1 MSVLT
6 GLMGAGK
13 TWFLKRLFNLTPP
26 THYTSTGVTEQSCR
40 GLFHHTGT
48 MSSNSLDLFSHSD
61 VLEILANRFRHLL
74 PPLAVVP
81 PHPTEHAL
89 STSVTL
95 PSSPTISTTSNS
107 PTGATQHSPIAASP
121 SHHKSHPTSTTLSV
135 SDSFT
140 HSTLPP
146 PPTSLIPTPP
156 TSFPHSTTTSTTPPL
171 PTSTPPLPTSTKSV
185 STTTHLTPTTI
196 LTSPTTAPSLNPQ
209 SPTTSTATNQSI
221 TSLVKKVPKPFY
233 SLAILQLVH
242 MIDTGGQPEFMESM
256 PSLVHNCHLAVL
268 VLNLV
273 YGLDDYPSID
283 YHEEG
288 KRYKRALP
296 SQYSTRQIIQKLAST
311 LQAKRFSQQAGQCFK
326 LLVVATHRDRVPWWR
341 RKRKVVEFDQ
351 AVSDILLPACEKELI
366 RFSSSQILFDLNL
379 KKPGPE
385 DLEKLALI
393 REKVGE
399 SGVGEVVQTPGSFLI
414 FEQELVEF
422 SETKI
427 CRSILSLDEC
437 LEIGAKL
444 KMNLEMVRAALIFFH
459 RQITFLYFRDVLPD
473 LVFTKPQVPLDCIN
487 AIVQFSYKVGSGE
500 LRGVSE
506 ELTTYLRDA
515 VITEEILSHKLLSK
529 CFIPDLYE
537 PRHAIDL
544 LCHTFTLAPLS
555 RDSQTTPDSGSAAV
569 ETTPSPPINREK
581 REYLM
586 MSLRPAIPTKDTPQH
601 LPPPSEIAP
610 LVVQFTH
617 NCVPL
622 SCFSRT
628 ISCLLVMY
636 NWKLSRA
643 KDGSPQ
649 CLAHNVVSL
658 FKPQMPGQIVLVDT
672 GHSFQVH
679 IAPGRDTDR
688 NDMSKICFQ
697 VKETIF
703 TAIKQVFDCLHLAG
717 IEASPAFS
725 CPCNTKPLSHSA
737 SPSLF
742 NSKWFFQCSITGE
755 SVGAADDCHLMWLEA
770 PAAETEKPSLP
781 KLLTLNILETVGTKY
796 RTFGTFILNDE
807 TGSLVDAIEHDCLGQ
822 THRITLR
829 ILQEWLAGKGEPPTW
844 DTLTTT
850 LRKCKL
856 NILATKIE
864 KEYFRR

>member
-13 TWFLKRLFNLTPP
+13 TCFLKSIFNLTPP

-48 MSSNSLDLFSHSD
+48 VSSNSLDLFSHSD
-61 VLEILANRFRHLL
+61 VLEILAYRFRQQL
-74 PPLAVVP
+74 PPSDSLPPGSVVP
-81 PHPTEHAL
+81 QSQHTTYHSTTPTVPPTSNSHTTYTFIPPTATSPHDPP
-89 STSVTL
+89 STATATS
-95 PSSPTISTTSNS
+95 TSNS
-107 PTGATQHSPIAASP
+107 PVTPITTSSTSTSMSTLTNTSSP
-121 SHHKSHPTSTTLSV
+121 SDAALSPVRRLSPLQQYSTS
-135 SDSFT
+135 
-140 HSTLPP
+140 PP
-146 PPTSLIPTPP
+146 
-156 TSFPHSTTTSTTPPL
+156 STTT
-171 PTSTPPLPTSTKSV
+171 
-185 STTTHLTPTTI
+185 TH
-196 LTSPTTAPSLNPQ
+196 
-209 SPTTSTATNQSI
+209 SI
-221 TSLVKKVPKPFY
+221 MRRVKVPQRIQNPTM
-233 SLAILQLVH
+233 LELVH

-288 KRYKRALP
+288 KRYKRSSP

-311 LQAKRFSQQAGQCFK
+311 LQAKRFSHQEGQCFK
-326 LLVVATHRDRVPWWR
+326 LLVIATHRDRLWWWR
-341 RKRKVVEFDQ
+341 RESRIREFDQ

-393 REKVGE
+393 REKVSE

-422 SETKI
+422 SETKVH
-427 CRSILSLDEC
+427 RSILSLDEC
-437 LEIGAKL
+437 LDVGAKL
-444 KMNLEMVRAALIFFH
+444 KMNSEMVRAALIFFH

-473 LVFTKPQVPLDCIN
+473 FVFTKPQVPLDCIN

-506 ELTTYLRDA
+506 ELTTSLRDG

-537 PRHAIDL
+537 PHHAIDL

-569 ETTPSPPINREK
+569 ETSPSPPIKREK

-586 MSLRPAIPTKDTPQH
+586 MSLQPAIPTKDIPLH
-601 LPPPSEIAP
+601 LPPPSKIPP

-628 ISCLLVMY
+628 ISCLLAMY

-679 IAPGRDTDR
+679 VTPGRDTDR

-703 TAIKQVFDCLHLAG
+703 AAIKQVFDCLHLAG

-742 NSKWFFQCSITGE
+742 NSKWFLQCSITGE
-755 SVGAADDCHLMWLEA
+755 SIGAADDRHLMWLEA

-781 KLLTLNILETVGTKY
+781 KLLTLNILEAVGTNY
-796 RTFGTFILNDE
+796 RTFGTFLLNDE

-829 ILQEWLAGKGEPPTW
+829 ILQEWLVGKGEPTTW

-850 LRKCKL
+850 LCKCKL

>member
-13 TWFLKRLFNLTPP
+13 TCFLKRIFNLTPP

-48 MSSNSLDLFSHSD
+48 VSSNSLDLFSHSD
-61 VLEILANRFRHLL
+61 VLEILAYRFRQQL
-74 PPLAVVP
+74 PPSDGVPPGTVVP
-81 PHPTEHAL
+81 QSQPTTSHSTTPTVPPT
-89 STSVTL
+89 STSHTTSTFIPPAATSPHDP
-95 PSSPTISTTSNS
+95 PSTATATSTSNS
-107 PTGATQHSPIAASP
+107 PVTPITTSSTSTSMSTLTNASSP
-121 SHHKSHPTSTTLSV
+121 SDAALSPARRLSPLQQYSTS
-135 SDSFT
+135 
-140 HSTLPP
+140 PP
-146 PPTSLIPTPP
+146 GT
-156 TSFPHSTTTSTTPPL
+156 
-171 PTSTPPLPTSTKSV
+171 
-185 STTTHLTPTTI
+185 TTTHSIMRRVKVPQRIQNPTI
-196 LTSPTTAPSLNPQ
+196 LE
-209 SPTTSTATNQSI
+209 
-221 TSLVKKVPKPFY
+221 
-233 SLAILQLVH
+233 LVH

-268 VLNLV
+268 VLNLL

-288 KRYKRALP
+288 KRYKRASP

-311 LQAKRFSQQAGQCFK
+311 LQAKRFSQQEGQCFK

-366 RFSSSQILFDLNL
+366 RFSSSQILFDVNL

-399 SGVGEVVQTPGSFLI
+399 SGVGEVVQTPDSFLI

-422 SETKI
+422 SETKV
-427 CRSILSLDEC
+427 CRSILSLNEC
-437 LEIGAKL
+437 LEVGAKL
-444 KMNLEMVRAALIFFH
+444 KMNSEMVRAALIFFH
-459 RQITFLYFRDVLPD
+459 RQITFLYFRGVLPD

-500 LRGVSE
+500 LRGVLE
-506 ELTTYLRDA
+506 ELTTSLRDG

-569 ETTPSPPINREK
+569 ETTPSPPIKREK

-586 MSLRPAIPTKDTPQH
+586 MSLRPAIPDKDIPLH
-601 LPPPSEIAP
+601 LPPPSKIPP

-628 ISCLLVMY
+628 ISCLLAMY

-679 IAPGRDTDR
+679 VTPGRDTDR

-742 NSKWFFQCSITGE
+742 NSKWFLQCSITGE
-755 SVGAADDCHLMWLEA
+755 SVGAADDRHLMWLEA

-796 RTFGTFILNDE
+796 RTFGTFLLNDE

-829 ILQEWLAGKGEPPTW
+829 ILQEWLVGTGELPTW

-856 NILATKIE
+856 NKLATKIE
-864 KEYFRR
+864 KEHFRR

>member
-13 TWFLKRLFNLTPP
+13 TWFLKRIFNLTPP

-48 MSSNSLDLFSHSD
+48 VSSNSLDLVSHSD
-61 VLEILANRFRHLL
+61 VLEILAYRFRQQL
-74 PPLAVVP
+74 PPSDSLPPGSVVP
-81 PHPTEHAL
+81 QSQPTTSHSTTPTVPPT
-89 STSVTL
+89 STSHTTSTFIPPAATSPHDP
-95 PSSPTISTTSNS
+95 PSTATATSTSNS
-107 PTGATQHSPIAASP
+107 PVTPITTSSTSTSTSTLTNTSSP
-121 SHHKSHPTSTTLSV
+121 SDAALSPARRLSPLQQYSTS
-135 SDSFT
+135 
-140 HSTLPP
+140 PP
-146 PPTSLIPTPP
+146 
-156 TSFPHSTTTSTTPPL
+156 STTT
-171 PTSTPPLPTSTKSV
+171 
-185 STTTHLTPTTI
+185 TH
-196 LTSPTTAPSLNPQ
+196 
-209 SPTTSTATNQSI
+209 SI
-221 TSLVKKVPKPFY
+221 MTLVKKVPQRIQN
-233 SLAILQLVH
+233 LTMLELIH

-311 LQAKRFSQQAGQCFK
+311 LQAKRFSQQEGQCFK
-326 LLVVATHRDRVPWWR
+326 LLVIATHRDRLWWWQR
-341 RKRKVVEFDQ
+341 ESRIREFDQ

-393 REKVGE
+393 REKVSE

-414 FEQELVEF
+414 FEQEVVEF
-422 SETKI
+422 SETKVH
-427 CRSILSLDEC
+427 RSILNLDEC
-437 LEIGAKL
+437 LEVGANL
-444 KMNLEMVRAALIFFH
+444 KMNSETVRAALIFFH

-506 ELTTYLRDA
+506 ELTTSLRDG

-569 ETTPSPPINREK
+569 ETNPSTPIKREK

-586 MSLRPAIPTKDTPQH
+586 MSLRPAIPTKNIPLH
-601 LPPPSEIAP
+601 LPPPSKIPP

-628 ISCLLVMY
+628 ISCLLAMY

-643 KDGSPQ
+643 KGGSPQ

-658 FKPQMPGQIVLVDT
+658 FKPQMPGHIVLVDT

-679 IAPGRDTDR
+679 VTPGRDTDR

-742 NSKWFFQCSITGE
+742 NSKWFLQCFITGE
-755 SVGAADDCHLMWLEA
+755 SVGAADDHHLMWLEA

-781 KLLTLNILETVGTKY
+781 KLLTLNILEAVGTNY
-796 RTFGTFILNDE
+796 RTFGTFLLNDE

-856 NILATKIE
+856 NKLATKIA

>member
-13 TWFLKRLFNLTPP
+13 TCFLKRIFNLTPP
-26 THYTSTGVTEQSCR
+26 THYTSTGVAEQSCR

-48 MSSNSLDLFSHSD
+48 VSSNSLDLFSHSD
-61 VLEILANRFRHLL
+61 VLEILAYRFRQQL
-74 PPLAVVP
+74 PPSYSLPPGSVVP
-81 PHPTEHAL
+81 Q
-89 STSVTL
+89 SQ
-95 PSSPTISTTSNS
+95 PTISHSTTPTVPPTSTSHTTSTFIPPAATSPHDPPSTATATSTSNS
-107 PTGATQHSPIAASP
+107 PVTPITTSSTSTSTSTLTNASSP
-121 SHHKSHPTSTTLSV
+121 SDVALSLARRLSPLKQYSTS
-135 SDSFT
+135 
-140 HSTLPP
+140 PP
-146 PPTSLIPTPP
+146 
-156 TSFPHSTTTSTTPPL
+156 STTT
-171 PTSTPPLPTSTKSV
+171 
-185 STTTHLTPTTI
+185 TH
-196 LTSPTTAPSLNPQ
+196 
-209 SPTTSTATNQSI
+209 SI
-221 TSLVKKVPKPFY
+221 MTLVKKLPQGFQNPTM
-233 SLAILQLVH
+233 LELVH

-288 KRYKRALP
+288 KRYKRSSP

-311 LQAKRFSQQAGQCFK
+311 LQAKRFSQQEGQCFK
-326 LLVVATHRDRVPWWR
+326 LLVVATHRDRLWWWQR
-341 RKRKVVEFDQ
+341 ESRIREFDQ
-351 AVSDILLPACEKELI
+351 AVSNILLPSCEKELI

-422 SETKI
+422 SETKVH
-427 CRSILSLDEC
+427 RSILNLDEC
-437 LEIGAKL
+437 LEVGANL
-444 KMNLEMVRAALIFFH
+444 KMNSEMVRAALIFFH

-506 ELTTYLRDA
+506 ELTTSLRDG
-515 VITEEILSHKLLSK
+515 VITEDILNHKLLSK

-537 PRHAIDL
+537 PHHAIDL

-555 RDSQTTPDSGSAAV
+555 RDSQTTPDSGSAGV
-569 ETTPSPPINREK
+569 ETTSSTPIKREK

-586 MSLRPAIPTKDTPQH
+586 MSLRPAIPTKNIPLH

-610 LVVQFTH
+610 LVVQFTD

-628 ISCLLVMY
+628 ISYLLAMY

-643 KDGSPQ
+643 KNGSPQ

-658 FKPQMPGQIVLVDT
+658 FKPQMPGHIVLVDT

-679 IAPGRDTDR
+679 VTPGRDTDR
-688 NDMSKICFQ
+688 TDMSKICFQ
-697 VKETIF
+697 VKEIIF

-725 CPCNTKPLSHSA
+725 CPCNTKPLSHTA

-742 NSKWFFQCSITGE
+742 NCKWFLQCSITGE
-755 SVGAADDCHLMWLEA
+755 SVGAADDRHLMWLEA

-781 KLLTLNILETVGTKY
+781 KLLTLNILEAVGTNY
-796 RTFGTFILNDE
+796 RTFGTFLLNDE

-822 THRITLR
+822 THRITLK
-829 ILQEWLAGKGEPPTW
+829 ILQEWLVGKGEPPTW